1 MNIEGIFPV
10 FLLFSVLKFGFVK
23 YWLDLEKKDLSWEI
37 FLEISSLLSLH
48 PSLLSLLLSFDV
60 CRSSLPLSTASSCPA
75 DLRVR
80 LALVD
85 ISFTDSEASS
95 WMQKV
100 HNYLKVLLTPRVVL
114 VACSWCCRLQ
124 VGRISTDWQ
133 VAAIATNNSNLKP
146 SLFVTNW

>member
-1 MNIEGIFPV
+1 MSKCKKFRSVFEYTLSASIFFPV
-10 FLLFSVLKFGFVK
+10 FLLFSVLKFDSFID
-23 YWLDLEKKDLSWEI
+23 WLDLEKKDLSWEI

-60 CRSSLPLSTASSCPA
+60 CRSSLPRSTASSCPA

-80 LALVD
+80 RALVD

-100 HNYLKVLLTPRVVL
+100 HNYLKGFFGLISRCDLL
-114 VACSWCCRLQ
+114 CFDCFI
-124 VGRISTDWQ
+124 G
-133 VAAIATNNSNLKP
+133 
-146 SLFVTNW
+146 FVELTSR